1 MRHLEHDQQVRLFNW
16 ARSRELECPALK
28 YLFAVPM
35 GGQRNKITAAR
46 LKAEGAKAGCPD
58 VWLPCVDAAH
68 SFHGLVIEMKV
79 GRNRPTVAQ
88 QDWLTWLTAQDYR
101 AEVCFSWVQ
110 AAQVICEYLA
120 LPSDMLP
127 LEEM

>member
-16 ARSRELECPALK
+16 ARNREIECPALR
-28 YLFAVPM
+28 YLAAIPN
-35 GGQRNKITAAR
+35 GGKRSPITAAR
-46 LKAEGAKAGCPD
+46 LSQEGVKSGIPD
-58 VWLPCVDAAH
+58 LVLPCIDAARRY
-68 SFHGLVIEMKV
+68 HGLWIEMKI

-101 AEVCFSWVQ
+101 AEVCYSWTQ